1 MTQSISHSDVA
12 HVFAE
17 KARLQVCRIT
27 LPSGQQ
33 FDFKN
38 NIVELSYFEDIY
50 GFCRSGYVMLRDGV
64 GFLDA
69 FSITGGEKIE
79 ILIGGPVPMPLDR
92 TMEFTIYKIGERKP
106 TGNMN
111 SEFYKLYFCNKDL
124 LTNEQTKVSKSYKG
138 KKISDI
144 VRDILKTYLKTKTDF
159 KITNTTGV
167 YDFVVPMMKPY
178 QAISWLSNFAI
189 PEVHGASGPLQAGAD
204 MFFFESAEGYK
215 FVSLS
220 QLTNSYVPPN
230 RKYKYQQNNLNEQ
243 NAEYYY
249 EHQSVLAIDFVQSSN
264 ILKDISSGAFAN
276 KVIAVDPLTKTTTTQ
291 VFDYE
296 KFLVNN
302 APQNGNG
309 INPNIKT
316 PDGLK
321 PNQTPETNLKVVL
334 TNSQQK
340 YANYVKA
347 TNKEA
352 VSQDLFTQQTLS
364 QRTAQTALFN
374 HTVVKIVVPG
384 DPTLSVGQT
393 LEFQYPKLTM
403 QKNSRELD
411 PTYSGVY
418 LITSVRHILQSTG
431 VYQTVLEI
439 AKNSSKKP
447 IPQNKG

>member
-1 MTQSISHSDVA
+1 MTQKITYADVD
-12 HVFAE
+12 HPFPE
-17 KARLQVCRIT
+17 RARLQVCRIS
-27 LPSGQQ
+27 LSNGQQ

-38 NIVELSYFEDIY
+38 NVVELSYFEDIY
-50 GFCRSGYVMLRDGV
+50 GFCRSGYVMLRDGF

-79 ILIGGPVPMPLDR
+79 ILIGGPVPMPLEK
-92 TMEFTIYKIGERKP
+92 TMQYTIYKIGDRKP

-144 VRDILKTYLKTKTDF
+144 VTDILKTYIKTETNYQV
-159 KITNTTGV
+159 TNTTGV
-167 YDFVVPMMKPY
+167 YDFVIPMMKPY

-189 PEVHGASGPLQAGAD
+189 PEVSKAEGPMNSGAD
-204 MFFFESAEGYK
+204 MFFFEGKDGYK

-220 QLTNSYVPPN
+220 QLTNSYVPSY
-230 RKYKYQQNNLNEQ
+230 RKYSYQQNNLSEQ
-243 NAEYYY
+243 NANLRT

-296 KFLVNN
+296 KFLINN

-347 TNKEA
+347 TNKDA
-352 VSQDLFTQQTLS
+352 VSQDLFTQQTIS

-393 LEFQYPKLTM
+393 LEFQYPKLSM
-403 QKNSRELD
+403 KNNSRELD